1 MAGGQRQIAGLDRA
15 NFRKKVASGHKAI
28 MYTDNCKREV
38 CIAMRKQTVLSRL
51 WCGFGAVNGLAA
63 VALAAVAA
71 HAQLQPASLAALR
84 SGVEIQ
90 GWHAAALLFCA
101 LRSGRLIDAAG
112 AAFVV
117 GTALFCAGV
126 YAVAFANLHLG
137 PIAPFGG
144 TLLMVGWI
152 FLILSAFSPNP
163 T

>member
-1 MAGGQRQIAGLDRA
+1 
-15 NFRKKVASGHKAI
+15 

-51 WCGFGAVNGLAA
+51 WWGVGSLNGFAA

-71 HAQLQPASLAALR
+71 HAPLQPAALGALR

-101 LRSGRLIDAAG
+101 LRPGRLIAAAA
-112 AAFVV
+112 AAFVA
-117 GTALFCAGV
+117 GTVLFCAGV

-137 PIAPFGG
+137 PIAPLGG
-144 TLLMVGWI
+144 TLLMLGWALL
-152 FLILSAFSPNP
+152 FLSAFSRTPP
-163 T
+163 